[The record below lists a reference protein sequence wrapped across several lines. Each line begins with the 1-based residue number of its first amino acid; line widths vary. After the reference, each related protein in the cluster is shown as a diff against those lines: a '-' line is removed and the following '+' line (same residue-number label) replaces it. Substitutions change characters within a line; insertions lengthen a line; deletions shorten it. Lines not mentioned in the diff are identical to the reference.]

1 MSIVGHGCHGLPCF
15 VVSHGSST
23 TRSSFEE
30 LLVVLCLSS
39 LNWRQLT
46 PEYFSKHASP
56 EITEIDKPR
65 KAFPKNCAVGSNE
78 DSWMTL
84 DQPWSMTQSSR
95 YSTPQ
100 HQFNVQDAQ
109 CRECSKAHT
118 SYAAGC
124 MTVWGPFLQVQ
135 RPLLPQLTHTPYSP
149 YDAVPSLCL
158 RVALASIQSGDATM
172 GWSTQCTKGPK
183 VFKPF
188 SHVNSH
194 WYQGYG
200 QILIQIRFDSS
211 ATPRS

>member
-149 YDAVPSLCL
+149 YTPWRRALSL
-158 RVALASIQSGDATM
+158 SKSGIGIHSKRRCNNGM
-172 GWSTQCTKGPK
+172 KHSMHQ
-183 VFKPF
+183 
-188 SHVNSH
+188 
-194 WYQGYG
+194 
-200 QILIQIRFDSS
+200 
-211 ATPRS
+211 RSEGI